1 MLYWHCAAL
10 TKALYLS
17 LMYSF
22 QFDPQTIFPHQ
33 TGPNIKISVIGGAA
47 ETAPPGVIAGITAIT
62 EVVSHPDSTIAAGA
76 AIGEAVGVTEATMQI
91 ILVITIPP

>member
-1 MLYWHCAAL
+1 MH
-10 TKALYLS
+10 
-17 LMYSF
+17 SF